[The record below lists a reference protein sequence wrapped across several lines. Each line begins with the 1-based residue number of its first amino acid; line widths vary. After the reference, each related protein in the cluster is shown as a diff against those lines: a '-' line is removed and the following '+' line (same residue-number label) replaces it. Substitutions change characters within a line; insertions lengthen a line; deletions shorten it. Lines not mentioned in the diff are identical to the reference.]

1 MPGKNSTATDRKGS
15 GKGLYEYNFFALLLC
30 GLFAF
35 VTSFYND
42 IILSDRILDVIPLV
56 ALLVCAGLL
65 IKTFLL
71 YPEIKLRFSKMRA
84 GRQRGL
90 YKRPL
95 LFLLLLGIVEFLALY
110 YLALDAVPIA
120 YTKFFGQPAR
130 EVIILER
137 TEWERRRRLLCPR
150 IFVLADY
157 PATHSWIC
165 AWDEQLWKAIR
176 FRQRGDNNCQLIA
189 VGDKSAFG
197 LVPYRFERIE
207 SPSSAPAPRNC

>member
-1 MPGKNSTATDRKGS
+1 MPGKNSNTTDKKRSRKGPFD
-15 GKGLYEYNFFALLLC
+15 YNFFVLLLC

-35 VTSFYND
+35 VTSLYND
-42 IILSDRILDVIPLV
+42 IILSDRILELIPLV

-71 YPEIKLRFSKMRA
+71 YPATKLRFSKMRA
-84 GRQRGL
+84 GRQGGL

-120 YTKFFGQPAR
+120 YTKFFGQPTR

-137 TEWERRRRLLCPR
+137 TEWEHRRRLLCSR
-150 IFVLADY
+150 IYVLADY

-176 FRQRGDNNCQLIA
+176 FRQRGDNSCRLIA
-189 VGDKSAFG
+189 VGKKTAFG
-197 LVPYRFERIE
+197 LVPNHFERIE
-207 SPSSAPAPRNC
+207 NPSSAAAHRNC